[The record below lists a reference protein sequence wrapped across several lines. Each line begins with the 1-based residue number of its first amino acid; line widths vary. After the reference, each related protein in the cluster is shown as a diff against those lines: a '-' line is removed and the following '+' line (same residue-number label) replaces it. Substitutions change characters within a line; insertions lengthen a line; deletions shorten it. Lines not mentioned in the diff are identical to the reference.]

1 MPANSTFILQVLDES
16 SVGIAN
22 YVADIILTANE
33 SPDVTHTVT
42 GATADGDG
50 ILTFDFSGESVIT
63 KYSYTVTV
71 TGRSQIID
79 TITYLAMSF
88 RSSARLRDD
97 GFGGFGAVDLRTA
110 TVAARADTVT
120 LSDAVATVQ
129 TAYDAYL
136 TAKQSYEEL
145 LANATTIELNQLE
158 TYEPANPT
166 YIVTR
171 LLEFQTGTLNAAI
184 RYADDANL
192 PDQLALLQ
200 RIDRSINQ
208 YVSYYPNVTINDGEG
223 IPYNV

>member
-1 MPANSTFILQVLDES
+1 MPANSTFTLQVLDES

-22 YVADIILTANE
+22 YAADIILTANE
-33 SPDVTHTVT
+33 VSDVTYRVTRTVS
-42 GATADGDG
+42 DQDG

-71 TGRSQIID
+71 IGESQSISAV
-79 TITYLAMSF
+79 TYLAMSF
-88 RSSARLRDD
+88 RASARLRDD
-97 GFGGFGAVDLRTA
+97 GNGGFGAVDLRTA

-158 TYEPANPT
+158 TYEPSTPT
-166 YIVTR
+166 RIVTR

-192 PDQLALLQ
+192 SDQLALLQ

-208 YVSYYPNVTINDGEG
+208 YVSYYPTVTINDGEG

>member
-1 MPANSTFILQVLDES
+1 MPDNSTFTLQVLDES
-16 SVGIAN
+16 GVGIAN
-22 YVADIILTANE
+22 YTAGIILTANE
-33 SPDVTHTVT
+33 SPDVTHVIKNV
-42 GATADGDG
+42 TADGDG
-50 ILTFDFSGESVIT
+50 ILTFDFSSESVIT

-71 TGRSQIID
+71 TGLSQEINS
-79 TITYLAMSF
+79 ITYLAMSF
-88 RSSARLRDD
+88 RASARLRDD
-97 GFGGFGAVDLRTA
+97 GRGGFSPVDLRST

-171 LLEFQTGTLNAAI
+171 LLEFQTGTLGAAI

-192 PDQLALLQ
+192 SDQLALLQ

-208 YVSYYPNVTINDGEG
+208 YVSYYPNVSINDGEG